1 MPLTS
6 EPIGSSFL
14 KEDDDPRPKFR
25 LARSPHPYHRQSI
38 DISKEIISNGF
49 KHKTRHAAPS
59 PLSPIV
65 APSAINTY
73 RDGLEYFDTD
83 SRKRRKV
90 SASPSGSGTEADD
103 ERGSL
108 LKGLP
113 APPTRPR
120 KGLKASGHLTTS
132 ATQSPLLT
140 PSCIDTEERKVAGER
155 HFKTRGGLQ
164 KTGALNY
171 DEVQKVREKLTRR
184 KRAELLRRISE
195 SICIMIVGY
204 ITVRGTHT
212 DNTVPLQVERGSTL
226 LNSRLEF
233 AYSLPTAVVSH
244 IALVAGI
251 YAIYPIRLLWH
262 LFNASSGMLGIE
274 RFQIPAAFDPA
285 PLLYPI
291 LLPLFAV
298 VSLSSKVD
306 EFLLPNIILSI
317 SSIPPAL
324 IPLNDHAFKSVQCML
339 STIPLFLSTSCFEPS
354 RDMIQPSQAAV
365 NYTFLNVKSE
375 HLVLLPLLHQTLLP
389 TLGFMTTTSLLPAE
403 LQLLS
408 VALINLLTLSTS
420 PQAII
425 LKALLWIGPL
435 SILLAGRHVLK
446 WSVAI
451 ARVPSWRF
459 RPSRTQFHQ
468 NGYLL
473 PAIDDYLGGR
483 LTAWGL
489 LKDPNDSS
497 EDDDILVPRIR
508 YMPEK
513 SIKFDDLQTT
523 WSLKPVQP
531 FDPSTN
537 DIAVA
542 DDDHFDARNQQ
553 GVPITTVLEP
563 SRVRRHTLP
572 SYVELP
578 PAKSELQNA
587 KTNAQGRTRPR
598 SKHPNSFLALTIA
611 QAQVLKRLYASYV
624 YVLVIATIAL
634 PIKLYI
640 SYASLHDN
648 EPVGWA
654 LGYLFG
660 DLPSFRLWTHLRS
673 LERWICLPPRAE
685 NEQAST
691 IGWADGVRQDWG
703 AANTR
708 LIISAY
714 CITIVTIGMFIVLRL
729 SSVAEVDTRRKVFHG
744 MMVAMFLPTIF
755 IDPAFAALSL
765 ALVLAIFLLLD
776 LFRASQLPPLS
787 KPLTYF
793 LAPYVDGRD
802 HRGPVIVSHI
812 FLLIGCAIPLW
823 MSLAATERTGTSA
836 FEGWDVATRDLSMI
850 SGVVCVGM
858 GDAAASLIGRRYGRR
873 KWAWSGGKS
882 VEGSL
887 AFALAVVLGLCIS
900 RLWLLTGGWVG
911 DRADPWGV
919 TLAKAAVAAI
929 GASFTEA
936 VLTGGNDNVVVP
948 IILWLLVRGLNM

>member
-14 KEDDDPRPKFR
+14 EEDDDPKPKFR
-25 LARSPHPYHRQSI
+25 LARSPHPYYRQSI
-38 DISKEIISNGF
+38 DISKERISNGF
-49 KHKTRHAAPS
+49 RPKTRPAAPS

-65 APSAINTY
+65 APSGTNIY
-73 RDGLEYFDTD
+73 GDGLEYFDTD

-120 KGLKASGHLTTS
+120 KGLKASGHLSTS

-140 PSCIDTEERKVAGER
+140 PSCIDTEERKVADER
-155 HFKTRGGLQ
+155 YFKTREGSQ
-164 KTGALNY
+164 ETVALRY

-184 KRAELLRRISE
+184 RRAELLRRISE
-195 SICIMIVGY
+195 SVCIIIVGY
-204 ITVRGTHT
+204 ISLYGTHT
-212 DNTVPLQVERGSTL
+212 DNTVPWHVKRGFTL
-226 LNSRLEF
+226 PNSRLEF
-233 AYSLPTAVVSH
+233 AYSPPTAVVSL

-262 LFNASSGMLGIE
+262 LFNASSETLGIE
-274 RFQIPAAFDPA
+274 RFQIPAGFDPA
-285 PLLYPI
+285 PLLYPV

-298 VSLSSKVD
+298 ISLSSKVD
-306 EFLLPNIILSI
+306 EFLLPNVILSI

-324 IPLNDHAFKSVQCML
+324 IPLNDHACKSVQWTL
-339 STIPLFLSTSCFEPS
+339 SIIPLFLSASLFEPC
-354 RDMIQPSQAAV
+354 RDMIQPSPAAV
-365 NYTFLNVKSE
+365 NCTLQIVMSE
-375 HLVLLPLLHQTLLP
+375 YLVLLPLLHQTLLP

-508 YMPEK
+508 HVPEK
-513 SIKFDDLQTT
+513 SIKFDDLQAA
-523 WSLKPVQP
+523 WSLKPAQP
-531 FDPSTN
+531 LDSSTN
-537 DIAVA
+537 NVAVD
-542 DDDHFDARNQQ
+542 DDDHFDVRNQQ
-553 GVPITTVLEP
+553 GVPMTSVLE
-563 SRVRRHTLP
+563 SNRVRRHTLP
-572 SYVELP
+572 SCIELP
-578 PAKSELQNA
+578 PTRLEFPNA
-587 KTNAQGRTRPR
+587 KNNAQGRPRPR
-598 SKHPNSFLALTIA
+598 SKRPNSFLALTIA

-624 YVLVIATIAL
+624 YVLVIATVAL

-640 SYASLHDN
+640 SHASLHGN

-660 DLPSFRLWTHLRS
+660 DLPSFRLWTHLWR
-673 LERWICLPPRAE
+673 LERWICLPPRE
-685 NEQAST
+685 GEEQAST

-714 CITIVTIGMFIVLRL
+714 CITIIAIGMFIVLRL

-765 ALVLAIFLLLD
+765 TLVLAVFLLLD

-823 MSLAATERTGTSA
+823 MSLAATGRTGTAA

-887 AFALAVVLGLCIS
+887 AFALAVVVGLCIS

-911 DRADPWGV
+911 DRGDRWGV

-929 GASFTEA
+929 GTSFTEA